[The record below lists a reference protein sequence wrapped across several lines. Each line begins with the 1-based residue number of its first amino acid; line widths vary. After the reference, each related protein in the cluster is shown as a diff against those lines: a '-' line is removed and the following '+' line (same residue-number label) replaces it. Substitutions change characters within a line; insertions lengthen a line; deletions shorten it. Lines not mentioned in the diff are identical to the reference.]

1 MYTEFFIAVGAFLF
15 WRTEAYLVIK
25 DVISTKFIKFKHINL
40 LVSNIEKKKT
50 TIIWISLKLIWQAIY
65 ISFIQY
71 MNNSVKHI
79 DNKTTELTYVING
92 KMYKMIIT
100 RKRGPS
106 PILQISNNLQNDV
119 TDQILQYMGPQ
130 YDWHGNRFTPEF
142 FGYSSL
148 TFELGDG
155 TEYTYKTNDCLT
167 SNLKD

>member
-1 MYTEFFIAVGAFLF
+1 MYTEIFITFGAFLF

-25 DVISTKFIKFKHINL
+25 DAIVNKFNKFKDIYV
-40 LVSNIEKKKT
+40 LVSSIQTKKA
-50 TIIWISLKLIWQAIY
+50 TIIWISLKLICQAIY

-79 DNKTTELTYVING
+79 DSKTSELTYVING
-92 KMYKMIIT
+92 KMYKMIIIP
-100 RKRGPS
+100 KRGPS